1 MVSPIAAFQDE
12 DKNILVSEKPE
23 TIEVIEKLQETVVL
37 VDMLGER
44 DDLERR
50 LREVRDLEERLQE
63 VDEMAEILQEVLE
76 EGLGKGSVDQLK
88 REEDEESGLQRQA
101 VVITEMVTKRAV
113 QTIEMKEDE
122 VDELEDEI
130 KKVFFKSLLPE
141 EEEVEANQEG
151 RAEVADS
158 SLLDDDL
165 RKRLYQIETEGKL
178 KVENRTAVEMIVGE
192 NLRKPKDDEVQRTAQ
207 TGRDD
212 DWFVLLD
219 ASPRR
224 SSYVPPG
231 ILNSSFT
238 LCFAATVYEL
248 PELLL

>member
-1 MVSPIAAFQDE
+1 MVSPIAPFQDE
-12 DKNILVSEKPE
+12 DSNILVSEKPE
-23 TIEVIEKLQETVVL
+23 TIEAVEKLQETVAL

-76 EGLGKGSVDQLK
+76 EGLGKESVDQFK
-88 REEDEESGLQRQA
+88 GEEDEDSGLQRKA
-101 VVITEMVTKRAV
+101 EVITEMVIKRAV
-113 QTIEMKEDE
+113 RTIEMKEDE

-130 KKVFFKSLLPE
+130 KRVFLKGLLPE
-141 EEEVEANQEG
+141 EEEVEANQEF
-151 RAEVADS
+151 REEVADS

-165 RKRLYQIETEGKL
+165 RKMLYQTETEGSL

-192 NLRKPKDDEVQRTAQ
+192 ISSKPKEDEVQRTSQ

-219 ASPRR
+219 VSPRR

-231 ILNSSFT
+231 IPNSYFP
-238 LCFAATVYEL
+238 LCFAAPVY
-248 PELLL
+248 

>member
-1 MVSPIAAFQDE
+1 MVSPIAPFQDE
-12 DKNILVSEKPE
+12 DKNILVSEKPK
-23 TIEVIEKLQETVVL
+23 TIEAIEKLQESVAL

-50 LREVRDLEERLQE
+50 LKEVRDLEERLQE

-76 EGLGKGSVDQLK
+76 EGLGKESVDQLK
-88 REEDEESGLQRQA
+88 GEEDEDSGLQRQA
-101 VVITEMVTKRAV
+101 EVTTQVVIKRAV
-113 QTIEMKEDE
+113 QTIEMKEDD

-130 KKVFFKSLLPE
+130 KRVFFKGLLPE
-141 EEEVEANQEG
+141 EEEVEGSQEG
-151 RAEVADS
+151 RDEAADS

-165 RKRLYQIETEGKL
+165 REMLYQTETEGSL

-192 NLRKPKDDEVQRTAQ
+192 NSRKPKDDEVQRTAQ
-207 TGRDD
+207 TGRED

-219 ASPRR
+219 VRPRR

-231 ILNSSFT
+231 ILNSYFT
-238 LCFAATVYEL
+238 LCFAAPVY
-248 PELLL
+248 

>member
-1 MVSPIAAFQDE
+1 MVSPIAPFQDE
-12 DKNILVSEKPE
+12 DTKILVSEKPE
-23 TIEVIEKLQETVVL
+23 TIEVIEKLQETVAL

-76 EGLGKGSVDQLK
+76 EGLGKESVDQLK
-88 REEDEESGLQRQA
+88 AEDDEESGLQRQA
-101 VVITEMVTKRAV
+101 VVITEMVIKRAV
-113 QTIEMKEDE
+113 QTVAMKEDE

-130 KKVFFKSLLPE
+130 KRVFFKGLLPE
-141 EEEVEANQEG
+141 EEEVETNQEG
-151 RAEVADS
+151 SDEVADS

-165 RKRLYQIETEGKL
+165 RKMLYQAETEGNL
-178 KVENRTAVEMIVGE
+178 KVENRTAVETIVGE
-192 NLRKPKDDEVQRTAQ
+192 NSGKAKDEVQRTAQ

-219 ASPRR
+219 VSPSR

-231 ILNSSFT
+231 ILNSYFT
-238 LCFAATVYEL
+238 LCFAAAVY
-248 PELLL
+248 

>member
-1 MVSPIAAFQDE
+1 MVSPIDPFQDE

-23 TIEVIEKLQETVVL
+23 TIEVIEKLQETVAL

-76 EGLGKGSVDQLK
+76 EGLGKESVDQLK
-88 REEDEESGLQRQA
+88 GEEDEESRLQRQA
-101 VVITEMVTKRAV
+101 VVITEMVIKRAV
-113 QTIEMKEDE
+113 QTTEMKEDE

-130 KKVFFKSLLPE
+130 KRVFFKGLLPK

-151 RAEVADS
+151 RDEAADS

-165 RKRLYQIETEGKL
+165 RKMLYQIETEGNL
-178 KVENRTAVEMIVGE
+178 KVENRTAGEMIVGE
-192 NLRKPKDDEVQRTAQ
+192 KSRNSKDDEVHCTAQ
-207 TGRDD
+207 PGRDD

-219 ASPRR
+219 VGPSR
-224 SSYVPPG
+224 SSNVPPG
-231 ILNSSFT
+231 ILNPYFT
-238 LCFAATVYEL
+238 LCFAATVS
-248 PELLL
+248 

>member
-1 MVSPIAAFQDE
+1 MVSPIAPFQDE
-12 DKNILVSEKPE
+12 DKTILVSEKPE
-23 TIEVIEKLQETVVL
+23 TIEVIEKLQETVAL

-76 EGLGKGSVDQLK
+76 EGLGKESVDQLK
-88 REEDEESGLQRQA
+88 GEEDEESRLQRQA
-101 VVITEMVTKRAV
+101 VVMTEMVIKRAV
-113 QTIEMKEDE
+113 QTTETKEDE

-130 KKVFFKSLLPE
+130 KRVFFKGLLPE

-151 RAEVADS
+151 RDEAADS

-165 RKRLYQIETEGKL
+165 RKMLYQIETEGNL
-178 KVENRTAVEMIVGE
+178 KVEDRNAGGMIVGE
-192 NLRKPKDDEVQRTAQ
+192 KSRKPKDDEVQRTAQ
-207 TGRDD
+207 PGRDD

-219 ASPRR
+219 VSPSR
-224 SSYVPPG
+224 SSYLPPG
-231 ILNSSFT
+231 ILNPYCT
-238 LCFAATVYEL
+238 LCFAAAVY
-248 PELLL
+248 